1 MKMATEDSHSKLP
14 PYVSF
19 KSFTKLI
26 EGLRA
31 FTPSQLDRSYL
42 LNAAKFNGSTATAVL
57 TACRFLKLVDGLKPA
72 ETLTT
77 WLKQND
83 PESKKTFEKILRATY
98 APIFELDLETATD
111 QMLRDAFRRAY
122 GADGEVGAKC
132 IVFFIHAAQQADIKL
147 STLITQRAKM
157 AASTAA
163 RARGKKRG
171 ARMETDEN
179 GVTAPSP
186 APEVAAPPSNDPAQ
200 MEWAKFRV
208 LVDKFPR
215 FDPTWPDD
223 LKARW
228 FTAYEV
234 FMKTNLGVKP

>member
-1 MKMATEDSHSKLP
+1 MTNEDSHSKLP

-19 KSFTKLI
+19 KSFMKLI
-26 EGLRA
+26 EGLRT

-57 TACRFLKLVDGLKPA
+57 TACRFLKLVNGLEPS
-72 ETLTT
+72 TD
-77 WLKQND
+77 LKAWVKENEAD
-83 PESKKTFEKILRATY
+83 SKKTFERIVRTSY

-132 IVFFIHAAQQADIKL
+132 IAFFVHAAQYANIKL
-147 STLITQRAKM
+147 STLITQRAKI
-157 AASTAA
+157 AASAAA

-171 ARMETDEN
+171 RTDIGGN
-179 GVTAPSP
+179 GADP
-186 APEVAAPPSNDPAQ
+186 AIVPEVTPTQFDDPAQ
-200 MEWAKFRV
+200 IEWAKFRV
-208 LVDKFPR
+208 LVERFPR
-215 FDPTWPDD
+215 FDPTWPDE

-228 FTAYEV
+228 FTAYEA
-234 FMKTNLGVKP
+234 FMKTNIGIKG